1 MRTKTF
7 DLTQKHYKY
16 SEKQYRCVNPKCCV
30 RGIVVIVESDFK
42 ASRECKS
49 CQKKMVEIEVKK

>member
-1 MRTKTF
+1 MKVN

-16 SEKQYRCVNPKCCV
+16 SEKQYRCVNPECKV
-30 RGIVVIVESDFK
+30 VGIVVIVESDFK

-49 CQKKMVEIEVKK
+49 CGRKMVEIEVKK